1 MKQEISKAKQIRTLK
16 NQNEHLMGVCAKQ
29 RDAITALKQEVEA
42 YRLTMDS
49 YLAAL
54 AARYGEAEYEG
65 DEIIGY
71 RFECPVDD
79 FKAALK
85 QHQVKFRKDEG
96 RAMYVIGVLA
106 PDKS

>member
-1 MKQEISKAKQIRTLK
+1 MTHEQTQIP
-16 NQNEHLMGVCAKQ
+16 VVQ
-29 RDAITALKQEVEA
+29 RGGEWRKCSIASSLKQEVEA

-79 FKAALK
+79 FEAALK

-96 RAMYVIGVLA
+96 RGVYVIGVLP